1 MLENVIMSG
10 VVFSHDPNTGS
21 PYRVITWTEGDD
33 TTEVTGGR
41 GGKTWQ
47 HAALSPIKAPIVLR
61 PIVNMIEEILKI
73 FKNQPVDC
81 EFAITK
87 EDKAEKLWLLQARP
101 LIVKDE
107 PETPNDQAK
116 RLSIIAAKV
125 DRGLKPHPFLMG
137 RRTVYGVMPDWN
149 PAEIVGV
156 RPRPLAL
163 SLYRELITD
172 AIWAYQRNNYGY
184 RNLRSFPL
192 MPHFFGVPY
201 IDVRLSFNSFVPSDL
216 ENKLASRLVDYYIDR
231 LLKEPKLHDK
241 VEFEIVYSCYTL
253 DLPKRLKR
261 LRETGFTQND
271 CESIT
276 DSLRKLTNR
285 IVHPKNGLWRQDEK
299 KLEIL
304 RNRRD
309 ELMASASDPLE
320 RIYWL
325 LEDVKRYGTLPFA
338 GLARAGFVAIQILK
352 SLIGIGVFSEADY
365 DLFMSSISTVSGQL
379 ARDRSQLDK
388 NTFLSQYGHLRPGT
402 YDILSPRYDEAPDL
416 YFSWAERLP
425 IPPSDATFSLT
436 LQQMSAISKLLEEH
450 GLTVDVVSLLNFLQ
464 SAIELREYS
473 KFHFSR
479 NLSDALSLI
488 AEYGERLGYS
498 KEELSYCDVSVFKEL
513 HIAAL
518 DPIQAL
524 DDAIRQG
531 HARYKETLNVSLPPV
546 ITSANDVWAF
556 EWPETEPNFITQKE
570 VSAEIWTGGGR
581 EKLAGKIVCIQNAD
595 PGYDW
600 IFSYPIAGLIT
611 AWGGANSHMAIRAGE
626 LSVPAVIGAGEILY
640 RSWSNSKR
648 LKVDCANRKVTI
660 IH

>member
-1 MLENVIMSG
+1 
-10 VVFSHDPNTGS
+10 
-21 PYRVITWTEGDD
+21 
-33 TTEVTGGR
+33 
-41 GGKTWQ
+41 
-47 HAALSPIKAPIVLR
+47 
-61 PIVNMIEEILKI
+61 
-73 FKNQPVDC
+73 
-81 EFAITK
+81 
-87 EDKAEKLWLLQARP
+87 
-101 LIVKDE
+101 
-107 PETPNDQAK
+107 
-116 RLSIIAAKV
+116 
-125 DRGLKPHPFLMG
+125 
-137 RRTVYGVMPDWN
+137 
-149 PAEIVGV
+149 
-156 RPRPLAL
+156 
-163 SLYRELITD
+163 
-172 AIWAYQRNNYGY
+172 
-184 RNLRSFPL
+184 
-192 MPHFFGVPY
+192 
-201 IDVRLSFNSFVPSDL
+201 
-216 ENKLASRLVDYYIDR
+216 
-231 LLKEPKLHDK
+231 
-241 VEFEIVYSCYTL
+241 
-253 DLPKRLKR
+253 
-261 LRETGFTQND
+261 
-271 CESIT
+271 
-276 DSLRKLTNR
+276 
-285 IVHPKNGLWRQDEK
+285 
-299 KLEIL
+299 
-304 RNRRD
+304 
-309 ELMASASDPLE
+309 
-320 RIYWL
+320 
-325 LEDVKRYGTLPFA
+325 
-338 GLARAGFVAIQILK
+338 
-352 SLIGIGVFSEADY
+352 
-365 DLFMSSISTVSGQL
+365 MSSISTVSGQL